1 MKEFTCKKCGSND
14 LVKEDGLYVCQ
25 HCGTKYKP
33 DKKDPLFSFSFTVS
47 EGDGDT
53 DETEEKVHIGAY
65 VAQVI
70 NVLWVALK
78 EFIKECVNF
87 YLKCLL
93 CLLIILSAY
102 LIYYYYLREPLDIK
116 SASLDSAKAAQIVI
130 PADNLQRLFLELNT
144 DITVE
149 EVESAVKKYDLKLA
163 KMEFE
168 NTSTTKGELCYKIG
182 KTDNSVKFSTD
193 HPEESINI
201 YFDKGNNNRFM
212 LAAYFNIKYYPT
224 SALLYSYG
232 HFNAFREIVS
242 SENTDKPGF
251 YYYNYELSYEKNPP
265 YIKCSDGKEALLRMF
280 AFKRFR

>member
-1 MKEFTCKKCGSND
+1 MKEFTCEKCGSND

-78 EFIKECVNF
+78 EFIKECFNF
-87 YLKCLL
+87 FLKCLL

-130 PADNLQRLFLELNT
+130 PADNLQRLFLELKT

-168 NTSTTKGELCYKIG
+168 NTSTTKDELCYKIG

-232 HFNAFREIVS
+232 HFNAFREILS

>member
-70 NVLWVALK
+70 NVLWVA
-78 EFIKECVNF
+78 
-87 YLKCLL
+87 
-93 CLLIILSAY
+93 Y

-144 DITVE
+144 YITVE

-168 NTSTTKGELCYKIG
+168 NTSTTKDELCYKIG

-232 HFNAFREIVS
+232 HFNAFREILS

>member
-1 MKEFTCKKCGSND
+1 MKEFTCEKCGSND

-47 EGDGDT
+47 KGDGDT

-78 EFIKECVNF
+78 EFINECFNF
-87 YLKCLL
+87 FLKCLL

-168 NTSTTKGELCYKIG
+168 NTSTTKDELCYKIG

-232 HFNAFREIVS
+232 HFNAFREILS

>member
-1 MKEFTCKKCGSND
+1 MKEFTCEKCGSND

-53 DETEEKVHIGAY
+53 DKTEEKVHIGAY
-65 VAQVI
+65 VAEVI

-78 EFIKECVNF
+78 EFIKECFNF
-87 YLKCLL
+87 FLKCLL
-93 CLLIILSAY
+93 CLLIILSAF

-149 EVESAVKKYDLKLA
+149 EVESSVKKYDLKLA

-224 SALLYSYG
+224 SALLYNYG
-232 HFNAFREIVS
+232 QFEAFREIVS

-251 YYYNYELSYEKNPP
+251 YYHNYELSYEKNPP
-265 YIKCSDGKEALLRMF
+265 YIKCSDGKDALLRMF

>member
-1 MKEFTCKKCGSND
+1 MKEFTCEKCGSND

-78 EFIKECVNF
+78 EFIKECFNF
-87 YLKCLL
+87 FLKCLL
-93 CLLIILSAY
+93 CLFIILSAY

-149 EVESAVKKYDLKLA
+149 EVETAVKKYDLKLA

-168 NTSTTKGELCYKIG
+168 NHSTTKGELCYKIG

-201 YFDKGNNNRFM
+201 YFDK
-212 LAAYFNIKYYPT
+212 
-224 SALLYSYG
+224 
-232 HFNAFREIVS
+232 EIT
-242 SENTDKPGF
+242 TD
-251 YYYNYELSYEKNPP
+251 LCWLH
-265 YIKCSDGKEALLRMF
+265 ILI
-280 AFKRFR
+280 

>member
-1 MKEFTCKKCGSND
+1 MKEFTCEKCGSND

-33 DKKDPLFSFSFTVS
+33 DKKDPLFYLSFTVS

-78 EFIKECVNF
+78 EFINECFNF
-87 YLKCLL
+87 FLKCLL

-168 NTSTTKGELCYKIG
+168 NTSTTKDELCYKIG

-232 HFNAFREIVS
+232 HFNAFREILS

>member
-47 EGDGDT
+47 EGDEDT

-70 NVLWVALK
+70 NVLCVALK
-78 EFIKECVNF
+78 EFIKECFNF
-87 YLKCLL
+87 FLKCLL
-93 CLLIILSAY
+93 CLLIILSAF
-102 LIYYYYLREPLDIK
+102 LIYYYYLREPVDIK

-168 NTSTTKGELCYKIG
+168 NTSTTKDELCYKIG

-232 HFNAFREIVS
+232 HFNAFREILS

>member
-14 LVKEDGLYVCQ
+14 LVKEDGLYICQ

-78 EFIKECVNF
+78 EFIKECFNF
-87 YLKCLL
+87 FLKCLL

-168 NTSTTKGELCYKIG
+168 NTSTTKDELCYKIG

-232 HFNAFREIVS
+232 HFNAFREILS

-265 YIKCSDGKEALLRMF
+265 YIKCSDGKEDLLRMF

>member
-33 DKKDPLFSFSFTVS
+33 DKKDPLFSLSFTVS

-78 EFIKECVNF
+78 EFIKECFNF

-265 YIKCSDGKEALLRMF
+265 YIKCSDGKEALLL
-280 AFKRFR
+280 

>member
-1 MKEFTCKKCGSND
+1 MKEFTCEKCGSND

-47 EGDGDT
+47 KGDGDT

-78 EFIKECVNF
+78 EFIKECFNF
-87 YLKCLL
+87 FLKCLL

-168 NTSTTKGELCYKIG
+168 NTSTTKDELCYKIG

-212 LAAYFNIKYYPT
+212 LAAYSNIKYYPT

-232 HFNAFREIVS
+232 HFNAFREILS

>member
-47 EGDGDT
+47 EGDRDT

-78 EFIKECVNF
+78 EFIKECFNF
-87 YLKCLL
+87 FLKCLL
-93 CLLIILSAY
+93 CLLIILSAF
-102 LIYYYYLREPLDIK
+102 LIYYYYLREPVDIK

-224 SALLYSYG
+224 SALLYNYG
-232 HFNAFREIVS
+232 HFEAFREIGS

-251 YYYNYELSYEKNPP
+251 YYHNYELSYEKNPP
-265 YIKCSDGKEALLRMF
+265 YIKCSGGKEALLRMF

>member
-1 MKEFTCKKCGSND
+1 MKEFTCEKCGSND

-47 EGDGDT
+47 KGDGDT

-78 EFIKECVNF
+78 EFIKECFNF
-87 YLKCLL
+87 FLKCLL

-168 NTSTTKGELCYKIG
+168 NTSTTKDELCYKIG

-232 HFNAFREIVS
+232 HFNAFREILS